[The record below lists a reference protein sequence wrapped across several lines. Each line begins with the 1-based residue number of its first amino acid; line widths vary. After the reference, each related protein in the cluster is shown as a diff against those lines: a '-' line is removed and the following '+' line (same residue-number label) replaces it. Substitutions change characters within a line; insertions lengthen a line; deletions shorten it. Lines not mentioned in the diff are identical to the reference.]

1 MKILLVEDELKV
13 NRFIKKGL
21 EEHGFFVDDA
31 FDGESGMKMA
41 ASGLYEMIIL
51 DIVLPKI
58 SGLEV
63 CEKIRNENRT
73 VPILML
79 TALGTTNDKIR
90 GLDTGADDY
99 LTKPFHF
106 EELIARVRALSRR
119 NNLGQDSNGQLKVDD
134 LLINL
139 DTKEVTRGDMNISL
153 TLREFQLLEL
163 LARNKGRVLSRIII
177 AEKIWDQSFDS
188 GSNVIDVYMNYLRK
202 KIDAGFEK
210 KLLHTVIGMGYVIRE

>member
-99 LTKPFHF
+99 LTKPFYF

-119 NNLGQDSNGQLKVDD
+119 NNLGQDSKGQLKVVD